1 MVKEIDQLRRLYD
14 NFEKFHRISVPLCAA
29 ENVMSDFVKEP
40 LAKDFQERYIM
51 GSAYEYSMDDNF
63 IGSEYLFPYYKMIDV
78 LGKELFRAKYTDA
91 RTLTGMNAAN
101 ILISV
106 LAKPNDNIMIL
117 GKIGAGTHP

>member
-78 LGKELFRAKYTDA
+78 TWQGAF
-91 RTLTGMNAAN
+91 
-101 ILISV
+101 
-106 LAKPNDNIMIL
+106 PC
-117 GKIGAGTHP
+117 KIYRCQNVNRNECRQYINKCTCKTE